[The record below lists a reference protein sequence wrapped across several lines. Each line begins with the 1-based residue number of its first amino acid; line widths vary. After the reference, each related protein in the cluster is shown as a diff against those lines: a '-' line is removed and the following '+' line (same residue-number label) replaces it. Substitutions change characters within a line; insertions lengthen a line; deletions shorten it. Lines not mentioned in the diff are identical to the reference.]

1 MTTETK
7 IFDTMDEGGETD
19 DYTPLWLEIPFSED
33 EAETL
38 LEKEME

>member
-1 MTTETK
+1 MTTLEITENN
-7 IFDTMDEGGETD
+7 DNLWVETD

-38 LEKEME
+38 L